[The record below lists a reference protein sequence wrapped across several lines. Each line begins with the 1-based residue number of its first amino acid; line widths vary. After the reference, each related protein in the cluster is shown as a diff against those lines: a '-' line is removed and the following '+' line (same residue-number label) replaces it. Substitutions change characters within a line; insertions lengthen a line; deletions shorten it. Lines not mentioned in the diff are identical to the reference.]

1 MCILVWMKI
10 TQNRPDQNII
20 LFSSFCFEHF
30 MYIFQ
35 ILCSRQSEVLKQWDV
50 QCQSS
55 IDWRFLYCTINIW
68 WQRSWSGQVTKLWC
82 DQRTTCC
89 WATSPITK
97 IRKEGTAGDAWC
109 LWEQWQ
115 HCQGFVKAA
124 LTRRAQGH
132 TPRSR
137 ACHST
142 PDSIIGAMGSQLARW
157 IMEYFNHKAASLQ
170 THRIS
175 PCKLANRNVRGE
187 LSFTNP
193 YLGSKQC

>member
-1 MCILVWMKI
+1 MPEQYW
-10 TQNRPDQNII
+10 
-20 LFSSFCFEHF
+20 
-30 MYIFQ
+30 
-35 ILCSRQSEVLKQWDV
+35 LKV
-50 QCQSS
+50 SL
-55 IDWRFLYCTINIW
+55 LYNQHLMTEELEW
-68 WQRSWSGQVTKLWC
+68 PSDPAEVTKLWC

-97 IRKEGTAGDAWC
+97 IRKEGTAGDVWC

-142 PDSIIGAMGSQLARW
+142 PDSIICAMGSQLARW

-193 YLGSKQC
+193 YLGSKQCYKNKVFLFLKLKTHF